1 MKSFSLHS
9 TLILLAIGST
19 QLDSSANPALEQNFD
34 KVSTGKYVS
43 GMGFGTEAIE
53 GVATSKY
60 PTAMVQD
67 AVGIGGSRAY
77 GIEKGNPAVRT
88 LAQLPTQDP
97 TAFSFAFRFAG
108 SESANVGFVG
118 AGWALEG
125 GADDSNFYELNE
137 TDRLLVGL
145 ATKANPT
152 EVAFAHMGK
161 LSEEHYI
168 VPRAERYATL
178 TPGHWYKVSFTLR
191 HDGGPVWIADNL
203 TLQDLGADGTTEGEV
218 LLQEPSAR
226 IRAPYATNLN
236 VATEAYAV
244 FAGNGVRGAAFLDN
258 LLVSQEP

>member
-1 MKSFSLHS
+1 MKSLVHSSLFV
-9 TLILLAIGST
+9 LALGIT
-19 QLDSSANPALEQNFD
+19 QLHSSANPVLDQDFD
-34 KVSTGKYVS
+34 NVSTGKYVS

-53 GVATSKY
+53 GVATSRY
-60 PTAMVQD
+60 PTALIQD
-67 AVGIGGSRAY
+67 GVGLGGSRAY

-88 LAQLPTQDP
+88 MAQLPTETP

-118 AGWALEG
+118 AGWALEA

-145 ATKANPT
+145 ATKADPV

-218 LLQEPSAR
+218 LLQELSAR
-226 IRAPYATNLN
+226 IRAPYATNIN
-236 VATEAYAV
+236 EATEAYAV

-258 LLVSQEP
+258 LKVSQEP